1 MILQQGIHGVLRQ
14 SLLRLPDGG
23 EVLRRI
29 GLCVD
34 GSDQETG
41 QQTRGKNNC
50 GPASRVAGALAYAS
64 DSAASCFAA
73 GTMLDIGS
81 AGPRF
86 CFRVL
91 LILSSAVREFGSS

>member
-1 MILQQGIHGVLRQ
+1 MILQQGIDGVLRQ
-14 SLLRLPDGG
+14 SLLRLPDRG

-50 GPASRVAGALAYAS
+50 DPMPARLQERR
-64 DSAASCFAA
+64 CFQFK
-73 GTMLDIGS
+73 T
-81 AGPRF
+81 
-86 CFRVL
+86 
-91 LILSSAVREFGSS
+91 VRERHKPKPGYIRQPLLYNYGFGSELFCLQNHS